1 MSINIQRETGNKT
14 LNVSNLRGDSSK
26 DVMEA
31 SISKGEGNSF
41 HDEMGLEYFAN
52 KSKEEKPQEFEADSE
67 SVAEGTSSRG
77 SLGGYEGDYG
87 GENEVIEPYV
97 SFEEEQSLRSRYLAQ
112 LKRLHSR
119 GYVSSRRFGPE
130 DRSSVIKG
138 EIDRLKKE
146 KEIESGVNYCKQGL
160 VFFANTIEMVNRNL
174 PNSPAS
180 LDGWSAQI
188 LKTQDDYDEVF
199 EEIYCKY
206 AGTIEMGPEIKLI
219 TMIASSAF
227 FFHLNKM
234 LVDKAAGGAGGVSD
248 IIDLMN
254 KEKKSRGGMM
264 SGPSLESEELLRK
277 LSNDDYDVS
286 SCSSSEA
293 EVVAPKKRK
302 PRGPNKPK
310 AK

>member
-1 MSINIQRETGNKT
+1 MSINIQRETDNKT
-14 LNVSNLRGDSSK
+14 INMSGLTSESKGVMDASIRKDSS
-26 DVMEA
+26 
-31 SISKGEGNSF
+31 NSF
-41 HDEMGLEYFAN
+41 EDEIGLEYFAN
-52 KSKEEKPQEFEADSE
+52 KSKEEPQHQDSFSCS
-67 SVAEGTSSRG
+67 SVAEASS
-77 SLGGYEGDYG
+77 EGNREDFRD
-87 GENEVIEPYV
+87 EIVEPYI
-97 SFEEEQSLRSRYLAQ
+97 SFEEEQNLRSRYLAQ

-119 GYVSSRRFGPE
+119 GYVSTRRFGPE
-130 DRSSVIKG
+130 DTSSSIKC

-180 LDGWSAQI
+180 LDGWSAQV

-206 AGTIEMGPEIKLI
+206 AGSIEMGPEIKLI

-234 LVDKAAGGAGGVSD
+234 LVDKAGSGRDSVSNLV
-248 IIDLMN
+248 DLMN
-254 KEKKSRGGMM
+254 KEKKKRGGMM

-293 EVVAPKKRK
+293 EVVEVKKKRGR
-302 PRGPNKPK
+302 PAKPK
-310 AK
+310 TK

>member
-14 LNVSNLRGDSSK
+14 INVSNLKSGDE
-26 DVMEA
+26 DLMDA
-31 SISKGEGNSF
+31 SIRKESSGSNF
-41 HDEMGLEYFAN
+41 QDEIGLQYFAN
-52 KSKEEKPQEFEADSE
+52 KSKEDKKEDTESNFSSAAEASSNEF
-67 SVAEGTSSRG
+67 
-77 SLGGYEGDYG
+77 GGDDE
-87 GENEVIEPYV
+87 EVIEPYI

-119 GYVSSRRFGPE
+119 GYTSSRRFGPE
-130 DRSSVIKG
+130 DRSSVIKC

-180 LDGWSAQI
+180 LDGWSAHV
-188 LKTQDDYDEVF
+188 LRSQDDYDEVF

-206 AGTIEMGPEIKLI
+206 AGTIEMGPEIKLL

-234 LVDKAAGGAGGVSD
+234 LVDKVSNGGD
-248 IIDLMN
+248 IGNLANLMN
-254 KEKKSRGGMM
+254 SKQKKSGGM
-264 SGPSLESEELLRK
+264 SGPSMESEELLRK
-277 LSNDDYDVS
+277 LSNQDYDVS
-286 SCSSSEA
+286 SCSSSDA
-293 EVVAPKKRK
+293 EVAPKKK
-302 PRGPNKPK
+302 RGRPAKPK
-310 AK
+310 TK

>member
-1 MSINIQRETGNKT
+1 MSINIQRETDNKT
-14 LNVSNLRGDSSK
+14 INVSNLRGDSSK
-26 DVMEA
+26 DIMDA
-31 SISKGEGNSF
+31 SISKSAGNSF
-41 HDEMGLEYFAN
+41 QDEMGLEYFAN
-52 KSKEEKPQEFEADSE
+52 KSKEEKQQDSVSNCS
-67 SVAEGTSSRG
+67 SVAEASSMAD
-77 SLGGYEGDYG
+77 YEGG
-87 GENEVIEPYV
+87 GEEVIEPYI
-97 SFEEEQSLRSRYLAQ
+97 SFEEEQNLRSRYLAQ

-130 DRSSVIKG
+130 DSSNSIKC

-234 LVDKAAGGAGGVSD
+234 LVDKASGGNDVSS

-254 KEKKSRGGMM
+254 KEKKSRGGTM

-286 SCSSSEA
+286 SCTSSDA
-293 EVVAPKKRK
+293 EVAVPKKK
-302 PRGPNKPK
+302 RGRPAKPK
-310 AK
+310 TK

>member
-14 LNVSNLRGDSSK
+14 INVSNLKSDEREIMDARIAKQDDGP
-26 DVMEA
+26 
-31 SISKGEGNSF
+31 SF
-41 HDEMGLEYFAN
+41 QDEIGLEYFAN
-52 KSKEEKPQEFEADSE
+52 KTKEERKDDTNS
-67 SVAEGTSSRG
+67 SIAEGSSNGVSCG
-77 SLGGYEGDYG
+77 SSDGGDRE
-87 GENEVIEPYV
+87 EVFEPYV
-97 SFEEEQSLRSRYLAQ
+97 SFEEEQTLRSRYLAQ

-119 GYVSSRRFGPE
+119 GFVSTRRFGPE
-130 DRSSVIKG
+130 DRSSAIKA

-180 LDGWSAQI
+180 LDGWSAHVMRS
-188 LKTQDDYDEVF
+188 QDDYDEVF

-206 AGTIEMGPEIKLI
+206 AGSIEMGPEIKLI

-234 LVDKAAGGAGGVSD
+234 LVDKAASGGD
-248 IIDLMN
+248 ISSVISGFMN
-254 KEKKSRGGMM
+254 KPKKSGGMA
-264 SGPSLESEELLRK
+264 GPSLESEELLRK

-286 SCSSSEA
+286 SISNSSDDEV
-293 EVVAPKKRK
+293 VVAPKKK
-302 PRGPNKPK
+302 RGRPAKPK

>member
-1 MSINIQRETGNKT
+1 MSINIQRETDNKT
-14 LNVSNLRGDSSK
+14 INMSGLTGENKGIMDASIHKDSS
-26 DVMEA
+26 
-31 SISKGEGNSF
+31 NSF
-41 HDEMGLEYFAN
+41 EDEMGLEYFAN
-52 KSKEEKPQEFEADSE
+52 KSKEEPQQQDSFSCS
-67 SVAEGTSSRG
+67 SVAVASS
-77 SLGGYEGDYG
+77 EEAGDFRD
-87 GENEVIEPYV
+87 EIVEPYI
-97 SFEEEQSLRSRYLAQ
+97 SFEEEQTLRSRYLAQ

-119 GYVSSRRFGPE
+119 GYVSTRRFGPE
-130 DRSSVIKG
+130 DTSSSIKG

-180 LDGWSAQI
+180 LDGWSAQV

-206 AGTIEMGPEIKLI
+206 AGSIEMGPEIKLI

-234 LVDKAAGGAGGVSD
+234 LVDKAGSGRESVSNLV
-248 IIDLMN
+248 DLMN
-254 KEKKSRGGMM
+254 KEKKKRGGMM

-286 SCSSSEA
+286 SCSSSSDA
-293 EVVAPKKRK
+293 EVVAVKKKRGR
-302 PRGPNKPK
+302 PAKPK
-310 AK
+310 TK